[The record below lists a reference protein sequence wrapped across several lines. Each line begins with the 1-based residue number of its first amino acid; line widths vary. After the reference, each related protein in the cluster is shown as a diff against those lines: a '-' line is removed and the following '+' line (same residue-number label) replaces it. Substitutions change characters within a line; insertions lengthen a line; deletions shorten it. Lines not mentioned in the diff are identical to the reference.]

1 MVEILMATYNGEKYL
16 KEQLDSILSQTCS
29 DWHLTI
35 ADDCSTDN
43 TVAILKEYAY
53 KYPEKITYHVNKTAS
68 GSAKN
73 NFYGLLMNV
82 DADYV
87 MLSDQDDF
95 WLENKIELTLNKM
108 KESEA
113 KYGSGF
119 PLLVHS
125 DLRVV
130 DEKLQTLNVSFY
142 DMERINPRLNRLNNI
157 LVTNVV
163 AGCTM
168 MANRSLLNRFIQLPK
183 NSTMHDH
190 WFALIAAAFGK
201 IIFIEK
207 ATILY
212 RQHASN
218 SVGVNRRNL
227 IENIKYKIFSSK
239 KIHQDLVMQYR
250 QAREFLNIYANMLT
264 DGQSSML
271 EEYSNFE
278 DKSIFE
284 KFFILKKY
292 SMNKENPIKFIGQL
306 VR

>member
-1 MVEILMATYNGEKYL
+1 MVEILMATHNGDKYL

-35 ADDCSTDN
+35 ADDCSIDN

-113 KYGSGF
+113 KYGFGF

-125 DLRVV
+125 DLIVV
-130 DEKLQTLNVSFY
+130 DDKLKTLNESFY
-142 DMERINPRLNRLNNI
+142 VMERINPKLNRLNNV
-157 LVTNVV
+157 LVTNIV
-163 AGCTM
+163 AGCSM
-168 MANRSLLNRFIQLPK
+168 MLNKSLLNLFIKLPK
-183 NSTMHDH
+183 DSIMHDH

-201 IIFIEK
+201 IVFVEK
-207 ATILY
+207 PTILY
-212 RQHASN
+212 RQHGNNVA
-218 SVGVNRRNL
+218 GVNRRNL
-227 IENIKYKIFSSK
+227 FENIKYKIFCSK
-239 KIHQDLVMQYR
+239 KIHEDLVMHYR
-250 QAREFLNIYANMLT
+250 QAHEFLKIYANELK
-264 DGQSSML
+264 DEQIKML

>member
-16 KEQLDSILSQTCS
+16 KEQLDSILLQTYS

-53 KYPEKITYHVNKTAS
+53 KYPEKIAYHVNKIAS

-73 NFYGLLMNV
+73 NFYGLLSNV

-113 KYGSGF
+113 KYGCDF

-130 DEKLQTLNVSFY
+130 DENLKTISDSFY
-142 DMERINPRLNRLNNI
+142 VMEGINPQLNRLNNI
-157 LVTNVV
+157 IVVNIV
-163 AGCTM
+163 AGCSM
-168 MANRSLLNRFIQLPK
+168 MANRALLDLFIRVPEY
-183 NSTMHDH
+183 STMHDH
-190 WFALIAAAFGK
+190 WLALIASAFGK
-201 IIFIEK
+201 IIFVEK
-207 ATILY
+207 PTILY
-212 RQHASN
+212 RQHGSN
-218 SVGVNRRNL
+218 SVGVNRRDL
-227 IENIKYKIFSSK
+227 IENIKYKIFSSN
-239 KIHQDLVMQYR
+239 KIHQDLVMHYR
-250 QAREFLNIYANMLT
+250 QAREFLIIYADMLK
-264 DGQSSML
+264 DEQSRML

-278 DKSIFE
+278 DKSVFE
-284 KFFILKKY
+284 KYFILKKY